1 MLRKV
6 TTAYRN
12 DPEGF
17 CVGALKALVIF
28 AGAVAIWNATVAI
41 GLCSE
46 LQELGRSC
54 FP

>member
-1 MLRKV
+1 MFQKLSA
-6 TTAYRN
+6 AYRK

-17 CVGALKALVIF
+17 CVGALKALVLF